1 MSMELTI
8 CQKCAKVFYGSGRYI
23 ACPHCEHVLLDGRSS
38 KRVKKIMDIVFYT
51 NGHPLSGQTIDIS
64 ESGAKITYNGNLISA
79 NTSLKLQ
86 INTLTMSRPAN
97 VVWSK
102 NVRHLTNLAGLKFL

>member
-23 ACPHCEHVLLDGRSS
+23 ACPHCDHVLLDGRSS
-38 KRVKKIMDIVFYT
+38 KRVEKIMDIVFYT
-51 NGHPLSGQTIDIS
+51 NGHPRLGQTVDIS
-64 ESGAKITYNGNLISA
+64 ESGAMISYDGNIISA

-86 INTLTMSRPAN
+86 IDTLSISRPAN
-97 VVWSK
+97 IVWSK
-102 NVRHLTNLAGLKFL
+102 NVRQTTNLAGLKFL